1 VWRDSRF
8 TLVANRAS
16 LKAQTM
22 SYWQILLL
30 ILPVFAL
37 IAIGVGMR
45 RLSWLTAEAE
55 ASVLKMVMNFLYPC
69 LIFENVLNNDALRVP
84 SNLAL
89 APSVGMFLMALTI
102 VGSLYAGRA
111 LGLTQGH
118 GLRTFAFAVGIN
130 NYGYI
135 PIMLMAALFGPSSVG
150 VLLVHNVGCE
160 AAIWTVGILVLSG
173 LSLRDGWRKLINAPV
188 IALLLA
194 LMGNLLGVGP
204 HVPDFV
210 REIIHQSASCAIPLG
225 LMLIGATLE
234 QYFAKPS
241 ELYESK
247 VTLSAC
253 FLRLGVYPVLYLL
266 VAKYL
271 PCTIELKRVLIV
283 QAAMPA
289 GILPI
294 VIAKHYGGQPLTAVR
309 VVIGTTAAGILVI
322 PLWIRVGLAWVF

>member
-1 VWRDSRF
+1 
-8 TLVANRAS
+8 
-16 LKAQTM
+16 M

-45 RLSWLTAEAE
+45 RLAWLTAEAE
-55 ASVLKMVMNFLYPC
+55 SSLLKMVVNFLYPC

-89 APSVGMFLMALTI
+89 APLLGLVLMVLTI
-102 VGSLYAGRA
+102 VASLYAGRA

-135 PIMLMAALFGPSSVG
+135 PIPLMAALFGTGSLG

-160 AAIWTVGILVLSG
+160 AAIWTAGILVLSG
-173 LSLRDGWRKLINAPV
+173 LSLREGWRKLVNAPV
-188 IALLLA
+188 IALVLA
-194 LMGNLLGVGP
+194 LAGNLLDVGT
-204 HVPDFV
+204 HVPAFV
-210 REIIHQSASCAIPLG
+210 REVIHQSAICAIPLG
-225 LMLIGATLE
+225 LLLIGGTLE
-234 QYFAKPS
+234 QYFAKPY
-241 ELYESK
+241 ELFEPK
-247 VTLSAC
+247 VTISATL
-253 FLRLGVYPVLYLL
+253 LRLGLYPLIYL
-266 VAKYL
+266 VAAKYL
-271 PCTIELKRVLIV
+271 PCTVELKRVLIV

-294 VIAKHYGGQPLTAVR
+294 VIAKHYGGHPLTAVR
-309 VVIGTTAAGILVI
+309 VVIGTTVLGILVI
-322 PLWIRVGLAWVF
+322 PLWIRLGLAWVF

>member
-1 VWRDSRF
+1 
-8 TLVANRAS
+8 
-16 LKAQTM
+16 M

-30 ILPVFAL
+30 ILPVFIL

-45 RLSWLTAEAE
+45 RLAWLTAEAE
-55 ASVLKMVMNFLYPC
+55 SSLLKMVVNFLYPC

-89 APSVGMFLMALTI
+89 APLLGLVLMVLTI
-102 VGSLYAGRA
+102 VASLYAGRA

-135 PIMLMAALFGPSSVG
+135 PIPLMAALFGTGSLG

-160 AAIWTVGILVLSG
+160 AAIWTAGILVLSG
-173 LSLRDGWRKLINAPV
+173 LSLREGWRKLINAPV
-188 IALLLA
+188 IALVLA
-194 LMGNLLGVGP
+194 LAGNLLGIRT
-204 HVPDFV
+204 HVPAFA
-210 REIIHQSASCAIPLG
+210 REVIHQSAICAIPLG
-225 LMLIGATLE
+225 LLLIGGTLE
-234 QYFAKPS
+234 QYFARPH
-241 ELYESK
+241 ELFEPK
-247 VTLSAC
+247 VTFSAAL
-253 FLRLGVYPVLYLL
+253 LRLGLYPVVYLV

-271 PCTIELKRVLIV
+271 PCTVELKRVLIV

-294 VIAKHYGGQPLTAVR
+294 VIAKHYGGHPLTAVR
-309 VVIGTTAAGILVI
+309 VVIGTTVLGILVI
-322 PLWIRVGLAWVF
+322 PLWIRLGLAWVF

>member
-1 VWRDSRF
+1 
-8 TLVANRAS
+8 
-16 LKAQTM
+16 M
-22 SYWQILLL
+22 SYWQILIL

-45 RLSWLTAEAE
+45 RLAWLTVEAE
-55 ASVLKMVMNFLYPC
+55 PSLLKMVVNFLYPC

-89 APSVGMFLMALTI
+89 APLFGMLLMAFTI
-102 VGSLYAGRA
+102 VASLYAGRA

-118 GLRTFAFAVGIN
+118 GLRTFAFAAGIN

-135 PIMLMAALFGPSSVG
+135 PIPLMVALFGRESLG

-173 LSLRDGWRKLINAPV
+173 LSLREGWRKLVNAPV
-188 IALLLA
+188 IALVLA
-194 LMGNLLGVGP
+194 VSGNLLGVGP
-204 HVPDFV
+204 YVPVFM
-210 REIIHQSASCAIPLG
+210 REVIHQSAMCAIPLG
-225 LMLIGATLE
+225 LMLIGGTLD
-234 QYFAKPS
+234 QYFARPR
-241 ELYESK
+241 ELFDPK
-247 VTLSAC
+247 VTFSATL
-253 FLRLGVYPVLYLL
+253 LRLGLYPMLYLVL
-266 VAKYL
+266 AKYL
-271 PCTIELKRVLIV
+271 PCTVELKRVLIV

-294 VIAKHYGGQPLTAVR
+294 VIAKHYGGHPLTAVR
-309 VVIGTTAAGILVI
+309 VVIGTTVLGILVI